1 MIKKINP
8 DNYGKIEAIQ
18 LEINGYDVF
27 IEVKVF
33 FLFSSINS
41 QNIGAILEK
50 YNSNY
55 RSDKKFIKEHYDLI
69 ANTINKVQYPFHDFI
84 PDLLFCFYPV
94 DTLRR
99 KLLKCFSKKLTSHI
113 DDIKLIDFSSTFL
126 KKDARKS
133 IKRDSLTKDD
143 YYLKCPNVGDFK
155 NLLVIDDV
163 IDEGKTI
170 NILLEL
176 LSEKGIINQN
186 TIVKMICLYNRP
198 KSKEIDYS
206 KMLTS

>member
-1 MIKKINP
+1 MIKQIIP
-8 DNYGKIEAIQ
+8 DNDGKIEAIK

-33 FLFSSINS
+33 FLFTSINP

-55 RSDKKFIKEHYDLI
+55 RSEKKFIKEHYDLI
-69 ANTINKVQYPFHDFI
+69 ANLINKVQYPFNDFI
-84 PDLLFCFYPV
+84 PDSLFCFYPV
-94 DTLRR
+94 DPFRR
-99 KLLKCFSKKLTSHI
+99 KLLKCFSNKLISHV
-113 DDIKLIDFSSTFL
+113 DNIKLIDFSSAFL

-133 IKRDSLTKDD
+133 IKRDGLTKNEF
-143 YYLKCPNVGDFK
+143 YLKCPNGGDFK

-170 NILLEL
+170 NILIEL
-176 LSEKGIINQN
+176 LSEKGLINQN

-198 KSKEIDYS
+198 KSKKFDYS